1 MKNSFTLDD
10 LILSNYCETH
20 NSDEMKISDLIKLD
34 FDLRQEM
41 CNQDDCSVSPD
52 KRIVNNILCYSR
64 ALDVFPTKRA
74 GNINILM
81 N

>member
-20 NSDEMKISDLIKLD
+20 NSNEMNKSDLMHLD
-34 FDLRQEM
+34 FNLKQEL
-41 CNQDDCSVSPD
+41 DDNLSVSPD
-52 KRIVNNILCYSR
+52 QRIINNILSYSQ
-64 ALDVFPTKRA
+64 ALCVLPTKRA

>member
-20 NSDEMKISDLIKLD
+20 NSTEMKKSDLMHLD
-34 FDLRQEM
+34 FNLKQEL
-41 CNQDDCSVSPD
+41 DDNLPVSPD
-52 KRIVNNILCYSR
+52 TRIISNILSYSQ
-64 ALDVFPTKRA
+64 ALCVLSTKSA

>member
-1 MKNSFTLDD
+1 MKSSFTLDD

-20 NSDEMKISDLIKLD
+20 NSNEMKNSDLMHLD
-34 FDLRQEM
+34 FNLKQEL
-41 CNQDDCSVSPD
+41 DDSLPVSPD
-52 KRIVNNILCYSR
+52 KRIINNILSYSQ
-64 ALDVFPTKRA
+64 ALCVLSTKRA

>member
-20 NSDEMKISDLIKLD
+20 NSNAMNKSDLMHLD
-34 FDLRQEM
+34 FNLKQEL
-41 CNQDDCSVSPD
+41 DDNFSVSPD
-52 KRIVNNILCYSR
+52 QRIINNILSYSQ
-64 ALDVFPTKRA
+64 ALCVLPTKGA
-74 GNINILM
+74 GNVNVLM

>member
-20 NSDEMKISDLIKLD
+20 NSIEMNKSDLMHLD
-34 FDLRQEM
+34 FNLKQEL
-41 CNQDDCSVSPD
+41 DDNLSVSPD
-52 KRIVNNILCYSR
+52 QRIINNILSYSQ
-64 ALDVFPTKRA
+64 ALYVLPTKRV